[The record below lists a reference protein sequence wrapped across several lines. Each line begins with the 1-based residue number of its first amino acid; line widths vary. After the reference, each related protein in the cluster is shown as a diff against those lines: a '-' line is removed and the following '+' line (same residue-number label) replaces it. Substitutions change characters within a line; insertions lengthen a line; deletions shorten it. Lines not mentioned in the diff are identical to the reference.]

1 MTDSESVFEQTYKH
15 YLAQISELN
24 LKDFQET
31 LDIHVHDNEAI
42 IDVFGQPH
50 RVSGK
55 GIFGPSNIRPTF
67 DICII
72 LSKYILLCPDLLPRK
87 TGWVSYRDFKDSG
100 PLLKFYANDVE
111 KPIANRF
118 TGKIKALNEAG
129 TTIGGYK
136 PDIDISYDFSMQFG
150 VLPRIPLLLLFNDS
164 DKEFPA
170 ACSVLFQSDAE
181 KYLDAECLSMVG
193 VLLNRRLKKAIKV

>member
-15 YLAQISELN
+15 YLAQISQLN
-24 LKDFQET
+24 LKDLQET

-136 PDIDISYDFSMQFG
+136 PDIDISYDFSMQFD